1 MQTPRALASTGT
13 TPSKRASAMDMPADA
28 VDIALARIGSA
39 AGTVV
44 LGYIAADANWPG
56 IAPPR
61 STDTDEID
69 SAEARLFARAL
80 RAQGGGLDADGL
92 GNLLANLLG
101 LQVPDL
107 SEEAGRRGTS
117 ASSSSHAIGA

>member
-1 MQTPRALASTGT
+1 
-13 TPSKRASAMDMPADA
+13 MPADA
-28 VDIALARIGSA
+28 VDIALTRLGSS

-44 LGYIAADANWPG
+44 LGYIAADANWSG

-69 SAEARLFARAL
+69 DAPGRLFARAL

-92 GNLLANLLG
+92 GILLANLLG
-101 LQVPDL
+101 LEVHGPGIVFQRRVL
-107 SEEAGRRGTS
+107 STEQ
-117 ASSSSHAIGA
+117 

>member
-1 MQTPRALASTGT
+1 M
-13 TPSKRASAMDMPADA
+13 ADA
-28 VDIALARIGSA
+28 VDNALTRLGSS

-56 IAPPR
+56 IASPR
-61 STDTDEID
+61 LTDADEID
-69 SAEARLFARAL
+69 DAPARLFARAL

-101 LQVPDL
+101 LEVPRS
-107 SEEAGRRGTS
+107 SEEAGRDS
-117 ASSSSHAIGA
+117 